1 MSAALTI
8 HSLDPVLSGRISS
21 LAKREGK
28 SRNQTVKD
36 ALAEHFGLKPRSS
49 RVAAVAE
56 NGIMSR
62 CGILPQ
68 EDARELR
75 ETLAGFRT
83 VNPEDWK

>member
-21 LAKREGK
+21 LAQREGK
-28 SRNQTVKD
+28 SLNQTVKD

-49 RVAAVAE
+49 RVAAD
-56 NGIMSR
+56 NGIMSL
-62 CGILPQ
+62 CGILSH
-68 EDARELR
+68 EDAKELR
-75 ETLAGFRT
+75 ETLADFRT

>member
-28 SRNQTVKD
+28 SLNQTVKD
-36 ALAEHFGLKPRSS
+36 ALAEHFGLKPRSP
-49 RVAAVAE
+49 RVAAD
-56 NGIMSR
+56 NGIMSL
-62 CGILPQ
+62 CGILPH
-68 EDARELR
+68 EDAKELR
-75 ETLAGFRT
+75 ETLATLRA